1 MDILPVLNNQK
12 LEVYTKTINDRA
24 ISWTIFSD
32 PFSTKV
38 WLLILLVAMLISFIL
53 TFIEKIFNLT
63 KEFFLVSYL
72 KNLWISLTANMGGK
86 PNCVYKNTTHQIVLF
101 TCLSVGF
108 IVWIAF
114 RASMTSELSVVQQKL
129 PFNDLKSLHETSYK

>member
-63 KEFFLVSYL
+63 KGYFLLSYL

-86 PNCVYKNTTHQIVLF
+86 PNCAYKNTTHRIVLF
-101 TCLSVGF
+101 ICLSVGF

-114 RASMTSELSVVQQKL
+114 RASMTSVLSVTRLKL
-129 PFNDLKSLHETSYK
+129 PFNDLESLHKSNFK